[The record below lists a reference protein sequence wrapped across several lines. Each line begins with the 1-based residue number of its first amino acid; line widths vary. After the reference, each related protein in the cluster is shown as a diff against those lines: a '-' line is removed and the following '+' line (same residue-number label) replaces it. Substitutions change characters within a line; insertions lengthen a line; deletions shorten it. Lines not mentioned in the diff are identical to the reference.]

1 MKKNIIS
8 IISIVIC
15 AIIVLIV
22 FGGVIFINDKKK
34 QMGTIII
41 WADEDEYD
49 YINTVAQQFIMENE
63 DFDIE
68 IEKINSE
75 NYKEEIEKAISED
88 KIPDIIEMDSQ
99 EILEFNNNYK
109 NKLSI
114 YNCEE
119 IIMDNKDEFNK
130 RSIQDVTIDNNMMAV
145 PYTMNPLVLYLR
157 QDMLKDYNYLPE
169 DIKTWDDLISIGKD
183 IYNKSN
189 KNVKIIN
196 AIGKEYN
203 YLVDLLIQQ
212 AISEEKDINKAKENV
227 NNMIKQLVDNNILNF
242 DEK

>member
-130 RSIQDVTIDNNMMAV
+130 RSIQT
-145 PYTMNPLVLYLR
+145 L
-157 QDMLKDYNYLPE
+157 Q
-169 DIKTWDDLISIGKD
+169 
-183 IYNKSN
+183 
-189 KNVKIIN
+189 IN
-196 AIGKEYN
+196 I
-203 YLVDLLIQQ
+203 
-212 AISEEKDINKAKENV
+212 
-227 NNMIKQLVDNNILNF
+227 
-242 DEK
+242 

>member
-63 DFDIE
+63 YFDIE

-75 NYKEEIEKAISED
+75 NYKEEIEKAIS
-88 KIPDIIEMDSQ
+88 
-99 EILEFNNNYK
+99 
-109 NKLSI
+109 
-114 YNCEE
+114 
-119 IIMDNKDEFNK
+119 
-130 RSIQDVTIDNNMMAV
+130 
-145 PYTMNPLVLYLR
+145 
-157 QDMLKDYNYLPE
+157 
-169 DIKTWDDLISIGKD
+169 
-183 IYNKSN
+183 
-189 KNVKIIN
+189 
-196 AIGKEYN
+196 
-203 YLVDLLIQQ
+203 
-212 AISEEKDINKAKENV
+212 
-227 NNMIKQLVDNNILNF
+227 
-242 DEK
+242 